1 MGLREAKKSRTRAE
15 ILEVA
20 RALFLKQ
27 GFDGTRVAEIA
38 RRLQISEQ
46 TVFNYFPSKQAIVEG
61 LAQEWVAANARAAV
75 GVARPLPRG
84 GSVLAFAR
92 QNLADNLRRIA
103 RDRSLL
109 RLLLDHSSI
118 ATLRPLGDGHQREG
132 QDPQVDLTRAQV
144 RGMAEMY
151 TAAQRAG
158 ELRPDVNTAEV
169 AELMFHIIGWSLR
182 TWVDTEPEPPLV
194 ELVFRRARLLMGGV
208 LAAPPSPLEDML
220 EQVGA
225 APAGGSRRG

>member
-15 ILEVA
+15 ILDVA
-20 RALFLKQ
+20 RALFLRH
-27 GFDGTRVAEIA
+27 GFDATRVAEIA

-46 TVFNYFPSKQAIVEG
+46 TVFNYFPSKHAIVEG

-75 GVARPLPRG
+75 GAGRPLPQG
-84 GSVLAFAR
+84 GSVLAYAR
-92 QNLADNLRRIA
+92 QNLADNLERIA
-103 RDRSLL
+103 RDRGLL

-118 ATLRPLGDGHQREG
+118 ATLQPLRDARVRPGQRA
-132 QDPQVDLTRAQV
+132 QLDLTRAQV

-151 TAAQRAG
+151 AAAQRAG
-158 ELRPDVNTAEV
+158 ELRPDADPGEV

-182 TWVDTEPEPPLV
+182 TWVDTEPAPPLV
-194 ELVFRRARLLMGGV
+194 ALVFRRARLLMGGV
-208 LAAPPSPLEDML
+208 LSAPPPPLEVML

-225 APAGGSRRG
+225 HRKHRA